1 MKPSLDDLDH
11 KILQILEEDGRAPA
25 KFIAEKLSVNEVTV
39 SKRLTKIIEGGFCK
53 IIAIADFE
61 KCGYEYLLP
70 IGIRVQG
77 DKLEE
82 VAEILS
88 QQKEVFSV
96 NVVSGIQDIEI
107 LCATQSLSETKIF
120 LDETLPSIVGIKSIA
135 PAIASNVYIGLLL
148 QMKLDQTD
156 KKIIQLL
163 GADARMSNN
172 QMAKVIGVTE
182 GTVRN
187 RIQKLIHNK
196 VIKISVINNINRM
209 ENPSLAF
216 VGLDVETRAKDSVA
230 KALSKMKEVRFVS
243 TLMGRHDLMV
253 FILAEDVTK
262 LSKVLYEEISSLPG
276 VRFSESSIGLKYYKY
291 DYRWARILD

>member
-1 MKPSLDDLDH
+1 MYISLKPT
-11 KILQILEEDGRAPA
+11 GR
-25 KFIAEKLSVNEVTV
+25 
-39 SKRLTKIIEGGFCK
+39 
-53 IIAIADFE
+53 
-61 KCGYEYLLP
+61 
-70 IGIRVQG
+70 
-77 DKLEE
+77 
-82 VAEILS
+82 
-88 QQKEVFSV
+88 
-96 NVVSGIQDIEI
+96 
-107 LCATQSLSETKIF
+107 
-120 LDETLPSIVGIKSIA
+120 
-135 PAIASNVYIGLLL
+135 LL

-156 KKIIQLL
+156 RKIIQLL

-187 RIQKLIHNK
+187 RIQKL
-196 VIKISVINNINRM
+196 IKISVINNINRM

-243 TLMGRHDLMV
+243 SLIGRHDLMAFV
-253 FILAEDVTK
+253 LAEDVTK